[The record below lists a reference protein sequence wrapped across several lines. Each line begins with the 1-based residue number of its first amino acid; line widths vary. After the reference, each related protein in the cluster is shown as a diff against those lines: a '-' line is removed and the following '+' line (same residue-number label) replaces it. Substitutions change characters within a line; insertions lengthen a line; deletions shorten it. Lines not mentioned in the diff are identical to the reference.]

1 MPKFALPAVDE
12 RALVHKHAELVR
24 RIAHHLAARLPASVE
39 IDDLIQAGM
48 IGLLDAARHYDGS
61 AGASF
66 ETYAGIRIRGAMVDE
81 LRSGDWAPR
90 SVHRKV
96 REASEAM
103 RALEQKL
110 GHAARETD
118 IAETLGVSLDDYR
131 QTMADAVQCQ
141 MLSLDT
147 PRDSD
152 DDEAWQIEDQN
163 SLSPAEQLQGR
174 EFKQALA
181 EAIAKL
187 PEKEQLVLSLYY
199 RDELNLREIGEV
211 LNITESRVC
220 QIHGQALVRVR
231 GHLAEWVSPAS
242 SRRKP
247 AARAAKTKPASAG
260 TTPTTIPQDQ
270 SAQTLEI
277 HA

>member
-1 MPKFALPAVDE
+1 MSALPKLALPAVDE
-12 RALVHKHAELVR
+12 RALVQKHAELVR

-96 REASEAM
+96 REATEAL
-103 RALEQKL
+103 RALEQER
-110 GHAARETD
+110 GRAVRETD
-118 IAETLGVSLDDYR
+118 VAAKLGVTVDDYR
-131 QTMADAVQCQ
+131 QTLADAVQCQ
-141 MLSLDT
+141 MLSLDA
-147 PRDSD
+147 PRDGEES
-152 DDEAWQIEDQN
+152 EAWQVEDTA
-163 SLSPAEQLQGR
+163 SVSPAEHLQGR
-174 EFKQALA
+174 EFKKALA
-181 EAIAKL
+181 EAIGRL

-199 RDELNLREIGEV
+199 RDELNLREIGSI

-220 QIHGQALVRVR
+220 QIHGQALLR
-231 GHLAEWVSPAS
+231 
-242 SRRKP
+242 
-247 AARAAKTKPASAG
+247 ARAQLGDWVAPPKKRAPALRAVKHPPAVLPEPS
-260 TTPTTIPQDQ
+260 
-270 SAQTLEI
+270 L
-277 HA
+277 

>member
-1 MPKFALPAVDE
+1 MSAMPKFALPAVDE
-12 RALVHKHAELVR
+12 RALVQKHAELVR

-103 RALEQKL
+103 RALEQKF
-110 GHAARETD
+110 GRAAREVD
-118 IAETLGVSLDDYR
+118 IAETLGVSLEDYR

-141 MLSLDT
+141 MLSLDA
-147 PRDSD
+147 PRDGD
-152 DDEAWQIEDQN
+152 DDEAWQVEDHN
-163 SLSPAEQLQGR
+163 SPSPAEQLQGR
-174 EFKQALA
+174 EFKKALT
-181 EAIAKL
+181 EAIGKL

-211 LNITESRVC
+211 LSITESRVC
-220 QIHGQALVRVR
+220 QIHGQALVRLR
-231 GHLAEWVSPAS
+231 GHLADWLSPPA
-242 SRRKP
+242 RRKP
-247 AARAAKTKPASAG
+247 AVRLAKTSPKAAGSSGPAAF
-260 TTPTTIPQDQ
+260 PDPQ
-270 SAQTLEI
+270 T
-277 HA
+277 HPV

>member
-1 MPKFALPAVDE
+1 MSAMPKFALPAVDE
-12 RALVHKHAELVR
+12 RALVQKHAELVR

-110 GHAARETD
+110 GRAARETD

-147 PRDSD
+147 PRDG

-231 GHLAEWVSPAS
+231 GHLAEWLAPP

-247 AARAAKTKPASAG
+247 TARAAKAKLEPAAA
-260 TTPTTIPQDQ
+260 TPNPQRQ
-270 SAQTLEI
+270 SAQTLET

>member
-1 MPKFALPAVDE
+1 MSAMPKFDLPAVDE

-103 RALEQKL
+103 RALEQKM
-110 GHAARETD
+110 GHAAREVD
-118 IAETLGVSLDDYR
+118 VAESLGVTLDEYR

-141 MLSLDT
+141 MLSLDA
-147 PRDSD
+147 PREGEDN
-152 DDEAWQIEDQN
+152 EAWQVEDHN
-163 SLSPAEQLQGR
+163 SPSPAEQLQGR
-174 EFKQALA
+174 EFKKALA

-231 GHLAEWVSPAS
+231 SHLAEWLAPPG
-242 SRRKP
+242 RRRAP
-247 AARAAKTKPASAG
+247 ARAAKPKLEPA
-260 TTPTTIPQDQ
+260 TTNPQRP
-270 SAQTLEI
+270 SAQPLET

>member
-1 MPKFALPAVDE
+1 MSAMPKFDLPAVDE
-12 RALVHKHAELVR
+12 RALVQKHAELVR

-103 RALEQKL
+103 RALEQKM
-110 GHAARETD
+110 GHAAREVD
-118 IAETLGVSLDDYR
+118 VAESLGVTLDEYR

-141 MLSLDT
+141 MLSLDA
-147 PRDSD
+147 PREGEDN
-152 DDEAWQIEDQN
+152 EAWQVEDHN
-163 SLSPAEQLQGR
+163 SPSPAEQLQGR
-174 EFKQALA
+174 EFKKALA

-231 GHLAEWVSPAS
+231 SHLAEWLAPPGRRRAS
-242 SRRKP
+242 T
-247 AARAAKTKPASAG
+247 RAAKPKLEPA
-260 TTPTTIPQDQ
+260 TTNPQRP
-270 SAQTLEI
+270 SAQPLET

>member
-1 MPKFALPAVDE
+1 MSAMPKFALPAVDE
-12 RALVHKHAELVR
+12 RALVQKHAELVR

-110 GHAARETD
+110 GRAAREVD
-118 IAETLGVSLDDYR
+118 IAETLGVSLEDYR

-141 MLSLDT
+141 MLSLDA

-152 DDEAWQIEDQN
+152 DDEAWQVEDQN
-163 SLSPAEQLQGR
+163 SPSPAEQLQSR
-174 EFKQALA
+174 EFKKALT
-181 EAIAKL
+181 EAIGKL

-211 LNITESRVC
+211 LSITESRVC

-231 GHLAEWVSPAS
+231 GHLADWLSPPA
-242 SRRKP
+242 RRKP
-247 AARAAKTKPASAG
+247 AVRLAKPSPKPAGPIAS
-260 TTPTTIPQDQ
+260 PDPQ
-270 SAQTLEI
+270 AQR
-277 HA
+277 A

>member
-1 MPKFALPAVDE
+1 R
-12 RALVHKHAELVR
+12 RAAR
-24 RIAHHLAARLPASVE
+24 WWAMRLPASVE

-110 GHAARETD
+110 GHAAREVD
-118 IAETLGVSLDDYR
+118 VAEILGVTLEDYR

-147 PRDSD
+147 PREGE
-152 DDEAWQIEDQN
+152 DDEAWQVEDQ
-163 SLSPAEQLQGR
+163 SSPSPAEQLQGN
-174 EFKQALA
+174 EFKKALA

-231 GHLAEWVSPAS
+231 GHLAEWLTPP

-247 AARAAKTKPASAG
+247 PARAAKAKLEPAAS
-260 TTPTTIPQDQ
+260 TPNPQRQ
-270 SAQTLEI
+270 SAQTLET